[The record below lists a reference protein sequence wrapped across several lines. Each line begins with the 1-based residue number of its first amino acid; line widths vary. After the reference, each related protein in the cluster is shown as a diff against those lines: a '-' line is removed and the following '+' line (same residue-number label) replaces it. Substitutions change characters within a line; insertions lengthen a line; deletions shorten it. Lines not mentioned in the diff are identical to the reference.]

1 MNYPDFFDDVVGIE
15 MMDPLSN
22 VLGTFEEGRVTFT
35 YLEIVK
41 AAGHSCPTVGGAYIM
56 TYKALQALYQDE
68 MPMRGMIEVSFK
80 EDLEEG
86 VVGVI
91 GNVVTHITGATDK
104 SGFKGLNK
112 KFARHSL
119 MNFNAEITSSARFK
133 RIDTGKTVD
142 VYYDPSS
149 IKPAA
154 GMQPLMQHILQ
165 GKATDEE
172 IKEFGLLWQ
181 ERVKRI
187 IVDSIDLVVKV
198 EER

>member
-86 VVGVI
+86 VAGVI